1 MDMKKISA
9 ACATAAALAALCVPG
24 AAFAADGTLTLNAG
38 DGSTLAGHS
47 FTVYKLANYN
57 DVVKD
62 GANVKSVSASSPDA
76 AADAWVKAA
85 LNKNGVTYNTSE
97 GRNAAEQ
104 LLRLQTDSN
113 TLRKVAGTLQSTAV
127 ASKVTAVKTNQ
138 TSTTGSLNLTLPEG
152 YYLVVDAQGIPIL
165 VSTTIGGATRMSNG
179 QVLGST
185 QIKTNVTKIDK
196 KIQAGLKAS
205 EKATSNAAA
214 KADQVMASTGA
225 NTNGMLL
232 AAVALT
238 GIGWTMLDMKRR
250 RMDVTARHGRR

>member
-1 MDMKKISA
+1 MNMKKISA

-47 FTVYKLANYN
+47 FTVYKLATYN

-62 GANVKSVSASSPDA
+62 
-76 AADAWVKAA
+76 
-85 LNKNGVTYNTSE
+85 
-97 GRNAAEQ
+97 
-104 LLRLQTDSN
+104 
-113 TLRKVAGTLQSTAV
+113 
-127 ASKVTAVKTNQ
+127 
-138 TSTTGSLNLTLPEG
+138 
-152 YYLVVDAQGIPIL
+152 
-165 VSTTIGGATRMSNG
+165 
-179 QVLGST
+179 
-185 QIKTNVTKIDK
+185 
-196 KIQAGLKAS
+196 
-205 EKATSNAAA
+205 
-214 KADQVMASTGA
+214 GA